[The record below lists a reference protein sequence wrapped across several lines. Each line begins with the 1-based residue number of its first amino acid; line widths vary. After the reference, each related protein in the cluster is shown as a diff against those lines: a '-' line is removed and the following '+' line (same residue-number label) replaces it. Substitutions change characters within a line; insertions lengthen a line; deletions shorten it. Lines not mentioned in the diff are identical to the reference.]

1 MNNKNQLTLTQ
12 HFHELKKRVVVCLT
26 FFIAVFCFCYYNAT
40 SITKWFIQI
49 GKDAGF
55 TVGYV
60 TPQEM
65 LLQSL
70 RLCSTIALVASLP
83 LIIWNVLAFVM
94 PAIPSQRVHKLIL
107 IGLIVFISL
116 FALGIIFCIKILFP
130 FVFQYLYSY
139 SKGFEVPGYATV
151 SSFLSLFLTTTWIMG
166 FLFEVPL
173 FSALLTIAGILNHTV
188 MQKGLKPAV
197 IIIAIIAAI
206 ITPPDVVSMMIVGI
220 PMMAIYVFSIG
231 ISFVCERKKHTK
243 TSSE

>member
-12 HFHELKKRVVVCLT
+12 HFHELKRRAAVCLA

-55 TVGYV
+55 AVGYV

-70 RLCSTIALVASLP
+70 RLCGTLALVVSLP

-94 PAIPSQRVHKLIL
+94 PAIPSQRVHKLII
-107 IGLIVFISL
+107 IGVLVFISL

-130 FVFQYLYSY
+130 FVFKYLYSY
-139 SKGFEVPGYATV
+139 SKGFGVTGYATV
-151 SSFLSLFLTTTWIMG
+151 SSFLSLFLTTAWIMG
-166 FLFEVPL
+166 LLFEVPL
-173 FSALLTIAGILNHTV
+173 FSALLSLAGVLNHTV
-188 MQKGLKPAV
+188 MKKGLKPAV
-197 IIIAIIAAI
+197 IVIAIIAAI

-220 PMMAIYVFSIG
+220 PMMAIYVLSIG
-231 ISFVCERKKHTK
+231 ISFLCEGKQH
-243 TSSE
+243 SGQSPE